1 MSAAGVHQAEG
12 SAPVKLLRG
21 LDRGFVAA
29 VKLADDAAA
38 VGLGVSP
45 GPDEDSVHPEAL
57 AELRAAV
64 REEVNR
70 HVNLVLRRVGSEA
83 ALEARLQAS
92 LVREHPG
99 PFVPAPG
106 SEVAALGRCAEK
118 RDGVARSRARRRV
131 QVRVGS
137 AVEGFRTPQVRRHR
151 GGNLGRRLGSRGLSL
166 TDGAPHLVAAVG
178 VPAVG
183 LRVRRLGRGSLVVL
197 LLSPGRSVAAAAAP
211 GAVCVSVI
219 PRVSRVAAVPAPL
232 LRPPGILPTLMALRR
247 VVVPVRVP
255 VLLDG

>member
-21 LDRGFVAA
+21 LDRGFAAA
-29 VKLADDAAA
+29 VKLADDAAP

-45 GPDEDSVHPEAL
+45 GPDEDSVHPKAL

-83 ALEARLQAS
+83 TLEARLQAS

-99 PFVPAPG
+99 PFVSAPG
-106 SEVAALGRCAEK
+106 SEVAALGRGAEK

-137 AVEGFRTPQVRRHR
+137 TVEGFRTPQVRRHR
-151 GGNLGRRLGSRGLSL
+151 GGHLGRRLGSRGLSL

-183 LRVRRLGRGSLVVL
+183 LRVRRLGRGSLMVL
-197 LLSPGRSVAAAAAP
+197 SLSPGRSVAAAAAP

-232 LRPPGILPTLMALRR
+232 LRPPGILPTLMTLRR
-247 VVVPVRVP
+247 DVPVRVP